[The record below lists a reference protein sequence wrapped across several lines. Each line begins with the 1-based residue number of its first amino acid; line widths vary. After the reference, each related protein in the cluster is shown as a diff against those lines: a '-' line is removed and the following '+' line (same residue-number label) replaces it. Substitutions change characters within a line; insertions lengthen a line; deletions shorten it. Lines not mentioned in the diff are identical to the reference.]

1 MRWKREIVRMS
12 VKDDMRAIETVESRL
27 LPCRWRERKVLTL
40 LDERSSIPRVSSFL
54 PRNG

>member
-1 MRWKREIVRMS
+1 MS